1 MSTLTDLLRGKGAHV
16 DPIAAVEDLP
26 WDGAGRRVA
35 SVPHTIWQ
43 QLGHQNYWMDIELK
57 SIEGP
62 EQRMP
67 KHASASWPSADGP
80 ADDLAWQHELGL
92 LRTNLAQ
99 LHTLAEAQASTLAR
113 IVHAKTGHT
122 VEAVLW
128 LLAAHNSYH
137 TGQIVQLRQALGV
150 WPPPGGGVTW

>member
-26 WDGAGRRVA
+26 WELAAGRVA
-35 SVPHTIWQ
+35 HLPHTIWQ
-43 QLGHQNYWMDIELK
+43 QLGHENYWMDHELR

-62 EQRMP
+62 ELPLP
-67 KHASASWPSADGP
+67 KHAALSWPAADGP
-80 ADDLAWQHELGL
+80 TDEVAWQHELGF

-99 LHTLAEAQASTLAR
+99 LATLADAQASTLAR
-113 IVHAKTGHT
+113 IVHPKSGQT
-122 VEAVLW
+122 VEAILW
-128 LLAAHNSYH
+128 LLVAHNSYH
-137 TGQIVQLRQALGV
+137 TGQIVQLRQALGA